1 MVANVLLDLSSA
13 QHPTGKP
20 ITYAAVAAAPVH
32 VIGAVVKASQGV
44 TYTNPY
50 YAEDVAGFEAMG
62 IPVIGYHFADF
73 TTAAAE
79 AQHFLE
85 VAGARARVLD
95 SETNTTAAWQNA
107 FLAALNEGTNVL
119 DYGSASTLPRGS
131 LRYPLWPADYSAN
144 PGFGEAWQAGD
155 NLTVPGIAALT
166 DYSVW
171 LGTPGA
177 MAALFSTST
186 PAPSS
191 TPTPTPPP
199 APAPIGPVV
208 PVTFPTDANGNG
220 WARTSIPW
228 GTFRAVSGQGSYPPV
243 DGYWVARVGAQE
255 RTGNVLITAMNGP
268 VSGKVTVFVETAA

>member
-1 MVANVLLDLSSA
+1 MVANVILDLSNY
-13 QHPTGKP
+13 QHPTGKT
-20 ITYAAVAAAPVH
+20 ITYAAVKAAPVG
-32 VIGAVVKASQGV
+32 VIGVVVKATQGT

-50 YAEDVAGFEAMG
+50 YADDVAGFEAVD

-73 TTAAAE
+73 TTAEAE
-79 AQHFLE
+79 ARYFLS
-85 VAGARARVLD
+85 VAGARARVED
-95 SETNTTAAWQNA
+95 SETNPTAAWQNA

-171 LGTPGA
+171 LGTAGA

-186 PAPSS
+186 PSPSPAPAP
-191 TPTPTPPP
+191 TPTPTPT
-199 APAPIGPVV
+199 PIAPVV
-208 PVTFPTDANGNG
+208 PVTFATDANGDG
-220 WARTSIPW
+220 WAETSIPW
-228 GTFRAVSGQGSYPPV
+228 ATFRAATGQGSYPPV
-243 DGYWVARVGAQE
+243 DGYWVGRIGAQE